1 MGGVFL
7 RNMFSCDSGFSRF
20 MNRISDLFILNIL
33 WIICSIPIITIGAS
47 TTALYSVDLK
57 LLDNEESYIIKN
69 FFKAFKEN
77 FKKSTIL
84 WISIIIISI
93 LLGTN
98 LIFWLKCNLSISYF
112 ALPFILFSLF
122 IFLLVTPYIFPLLT
136 KTKSSV
142 INIIKYCFF
151 VSLKNLPYS
160 ILITLFGISVLFATI
175 YFPAFFLFM
184 VLLGVSFHSYMV
196 SRIFLIVFNKN
207 NTYFNNLLSK

>member
-1 MGGVFL
+1 MA
-7 RNMFSCDSGFSRF
+7 NMFNPDSGFSRF
-20 MNRISDLFILNIL
+20 MNRVGDLFTLNIL

-47 TTALYSVDLK
+47 TTALYYVDLK
-57 LLDNEESYIIKN
+57 LLNNEECYIIKS

-84 WISIIIISI
+84 WMFIMLISI

-98 LIFWLKCNLSISYF
+98 LVFWLKCNLSISYF

-122 IFLLVTPYIFPLLT
+122 IFLLITPYIFPLLT
-136 KTKSSV
+136 KTKCSM

-160 ILITLFGISVLFATI
+160 ILITLFGVSILFATI

-184 VLLGVSFHSYMV
+184 VLLGVSIHSYMV

-207 NTYFNNLLSK
+207 NTYFNNILSK